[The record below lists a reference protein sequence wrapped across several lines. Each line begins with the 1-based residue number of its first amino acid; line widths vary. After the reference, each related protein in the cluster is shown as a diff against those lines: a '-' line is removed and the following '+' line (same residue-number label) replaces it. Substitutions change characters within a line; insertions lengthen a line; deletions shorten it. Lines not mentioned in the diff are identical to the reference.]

1 MIKIPIN
8 STEKHKIFLR
18 SQKKHVLMITN
29 HGIHQWKVI
38 PGLQDTGGQNVF
50 VNYFTQTLADMSYK
64 ITIVNRG
71 GYKHPRTGEWQR
83 GLNYKDEN
91 QRILY
96 LEDNKKVFV
105 RKEDMDEQ
113 LPQLFS
119 FLSAFLKDEGIKV
132 DLIISHYWDAAKL
145 GYLVNQALEPKV
157 KHVWVPHSLGAL
169 KKRNIRKEHWK
180 ELRINE
186 RIENERKIIKAVD
199 GIAATSSEI
208 KNALLNDYGYKT
220 KLFLPPCID
229 TKRYYPREV
238 REDHNIWDYLSNHSG
253 LPVSEI
259 KKRKIVT
266 EISRTD
272 TTKRKNIVIS
282 AFAEALK
289 VIPQSLLVISIDK
302 AQEELYQQLT
312 ELIKNLNIR
321 EKVTVVGSIW
331 DLLPMV
337 YAITDVYITP
347 SIMEGFGMSAQE
359 AAATKVPV
367 IASNLVPFVVEYLLG
382 KYTKKTVE
390 GGSEILIGEGAIV
403 AQADDLKGFTYA
415 LKLLL
420 TDDSLREKMGTK
432 AYTLTIPYFTW
443 ERSINE
449 FFKNI

>member
-1 MIKIPIN
+1 MTKIPIN
-8 STEKHKIFLR
+8 SIEKHEIFLQ

-29 HGIHQWKVI
+29 HGIHQWKVV

-50 VNYFTQTLADMSYK
+50 VNYFTEALADIGYK

-71 GYKHPRTGEWQR
+71 GYKHPRTEEWQR

-96 LEDNKKVFV
+96 LEDKKKVFI
-105 RKEDMDEQ
+105 RKEDMNEQ
-113 LPQLFS
+113 LPLLLS
-119 FLSAFLKDEGIKV
+119 FLSAFLKEEGTRV

-145 GYLVNQALEPKV
+145 GYLFNQTLELKV
-157 KHVWVPHSLGAL
+157 KHIWVPHSLGAL
-169 KKRNIRKEHWK
+169 KKRNVRKERWK
-180 ELRINE
+180 NLRINE
-186 RIENERKIIKAVD
+186 RIETERKIIRNVD
-199 GIAATSSEI
+199 GVAATSSEI
-208 KNALLNDYGYKT
+208 KNTLLDDYGYKT

-238 REDHNIWDYLSNHSG
+238 REDHQVWKHLSNHSG
-253 LPVSEI
+253 LTISEV

-272 TTKRKNIVIS
+272 TTKRKNIVIR

-289 VIPQSLLVISIDK
+289 VVPQSLLVISIDR
-302 AQEELYQQLT
+302 AQEELYHQLT
-312 ELIKNLNIR
+312 ELIQNLDIVENIA
-321 EKVTVVGSIW
+321 VVGSIW
-331 DLLPMV
+331 DLLPTV

-347 SIMEGFGMSAQE
+347 SIMEGFGMSPQE

-367 IASNLVPFVVEYLLG
+367 IASNLVPFVMEYLLG
-382 KYTKKTVE
+382 EHSKKNVE

-420 TDDSLREKMGTK
+420 TDDSLQEKMGIK
-432 AYTLTIPYFTW
+432 AYNITIPYFTW
-443 ERSINE
+443 ERSVNE
-449 FFKNI
+449 FFEKI